1 MPGCVR
7 QPEGLAGAVLGR
19 PALGAVPC
27 QQAARGIPRAA
38 YARHPRQLRR
48 HPPAPDVHYFSA
60 LRRAASRLRRA
71 GRVPVRGSDA
81 DILRAFA
88 AAVVRAHLAVHQ
100 QLRDGD
106 HRLAALLAMA
116 AEGAGRAGGSGE
128 HRVKCVSLRGYA
140 VARNFR
146 RCLFRLKGLS
156 QMALLELGGKRFT
169 IPVGEVTLG
178 SDASCGISL
187 SGAAVLPRHALLQG
201 QADGQ
206 VIIRKASPAADIL
219 INGVRLGAEPTP
231 LLHGDKV
238 EVGGHELTFVD
249 ERRSGSTQFVKAF
262 TPATAAGPAKA
273 GVKPQAIGVTGGRIV
288 SLTDGREYV
297 IATASLVFGR
307 EAGCDVVVAGKDV
320 SRRHAEIVQTPKGYL
335 LVDTSTNG
343 TFVNEERV
351 EGQRILAR
359 TDVIRL
365 GDEQFRFYADAA
377 PATAA
382 PPPPPG
388 PAASPP
394 QAAPPP
400 SAPSP
405 GTQPVGG
412 SGQAAPPPG
421 AGDRLR
427 HTVHGLE
434 AYVPPS
440 PRSATGGALA
450 SFLVRSGGLA
460 GQRLSVKTPVVNIGR
475 ADYNDLVVPDPSVS
489 TSHAKLQRREGVWV
503 LVDLDSTNGTFVDGE
518 QVKGEAPLAPGATV
532 RLGDV
537 QLVFEPSD
545 DAMSIAKGGGT
556 QMLRTPHSTALNAP
570 PRPAS
575 PPSQPPASPS
585 RPSPAPPASPAP
597 PLRPQ
602 PPTPSRPGPRPKRPA
617 AQQPPPKKGK
627 GCGGSAAALV
637 VGGGAIVAL
646 LHRLLA

>member
-1 MPGCVR
+1 
-7 QPEGLAGAVLGR
+7 
-19 PALGAVPC
+19 
-27 QQAARGIPRAA
+27 
-38 YARHPRQLRR
+38 
-48 HPPAPDVHYFSA
+48 
-60 LRRAASRLRRA
+60 
-71 GRVPVRGSDA
+71 
-81 DILRAFA
+81 
-88 AAVVRAHLAVHQ
+88 
-100 QLRDGD
+100 
-106 HRLAALLAMA
+106 
-116 AEGAGRAGGSGE
+116 
-128 HRVKCVSLRGYA
+128 
-140 VARNFR
+140 
-146 RCLFRLKGLS
+146 
-156 QMALLELGGKRFT
+156 MALLELGGKRF
-169 IPVGEVTLG
+169 PLPAGELVLG
-178 SDASCGISL
+178 SDAACTL
-187 SGAAVLPRHALLQG
+187 VLAGPGMFARHAVFQG
-201 QADGQ
+201 QPDGQ
-206 VIIRKASPAADIL
+206 VVIRKATPAAEVM

-238 EVGGHELTFVD
+238 DVGGHELTFVD
-249 ERRSGSTQFVKAF
+249 ERRSGSTQYVAAVKAPGAAASR
-262 TPATAAGPAKA
+262 TGSATAN
-273 GVKPQAIGVTGGRIV
+273 TGGRVV

-297 IATASLVFGR
+297 IPGPSLVFGR

-335 LVDTSTNG
+335 LVDSSTNG

-359 TDVIRL
+359 ADVIRL
-365 GDEQFRFYADAA
+365 GDEQFRFYADVA
-377 PATAA
+377 PATAV
-382 PPPPPG
+382 PPPSPG

-394 QAAPPP
+394 QAVP
-400 SAPSP
+400 
-405 GTQPVGG
+405 
-412 SGQAAPPPG
+412 QAPPG
-421 AGDRLR
+421 ASDRLR

-434 AYVPPS
+434 AFVPAS
-440 PRSATGGALA
+440 PRSAVGGGAGGGFA

-518 QVKGEAPLAPGATV
+518 QVKGDAPLAPGATV

-545 DAMSIAKGGGT
+545 DALSIAKGGGT

-575 PPSQPPASPS
+575 PPSQPPASPIS
-585 RPSPAPPASPAP
+585 RPSPAPPASPAPGAKAAP

-617 AQQPPPKKGK
+617 AQQPPPKQGK

-637 VGGGAIVAL
+637 VGGGALVAL